1 MREMKDSGVR
11 WLGMIPKSWDLDKI
25 VSLYSERSTKVSD
38 KDYPALSVTKQ
49 GIVPQLESAA
59 KTDNGDNRKLIKKN
73 DFVINSRSDRR
84 GSCGISE
91 YEGSC
96 SLINI
101 VLAPKNNMVNRY
113 YNYLFKTELFADEF
127 YKWGN
132 GIVDDLWSTKW
143 SNMKNIMVPFPSL
156 EEQQAIAEHLDTKCA
171 QIDTIIAKEQSVI
184 EKLQEYKRA
193 IITNAV
199 VKGLDITAETA
210 DSGIEW
216 IDSIPSHWKIK
227 RLIFS
232 AYIRARLGWK
242 GLKADEYTS
251 EGHPFLSAVNIQN
264 DKLVWEDLN
273 FINDDRYDESPEIK
287 LEIGDLLLVK
297 DGAGIGKCAVVDQLP
312 YGTATTNSSLGVITP
327 YPELNSMYLYYFF
340 ESAIFQ
346 NYISRIKNGMGV
358 PHLTQ
363 GNLKNIMVII
373 PPYCE
378 QEAIVAYLDEKCA
391 NLDSVILK
399 KQSLI
404 DKLTEYKKSLIYEVV
419 TGKKEVSHV

>member
-1 MREMKDSGVR
+1 MKNSEVR
-11 WLGMIPKSWDLDKI
+11 WLGMIPKAWDLDKI

-38 KDYPALSVTKQ
+38 RDYPALSVTKQ

-96 SLINI
+96 SLINT
-101 VLAPKNNMVNRY
+101 VLAPKNNMVNQY

-143 SNMKNIMVPFPSL
+143 SSMKNIMVPFPPL
-156 EEQQAIAEHLDTKCA
+156 EEQRVIADYLDIKCT

-199 VKGLDITAETA
+199 VKGLDLTVEMA

-216 IDSIPSHWKIK
+216 IDSIPNHWKIN

-251 EGHPFLSAVNIQN
+251 AGHPFLSAVNIQN

-273 FINDDRYDESPEIK
+273 FINDNRYDESPEIK
-287 LEIGDLLLVK
+287 LKLGDLLLVK
-297 DGAGIGKCAVVDQLP
+297 DGAGIGKCAIVDQLP

-327 YPELNSMYLYYFF
+327 YSELNSMYLYYFF

-363 GNLKNIMVII
+363 GNLKNIMVVI

-378 QEAIVAYLDEKCA
+378 QEAIVAYLDDKCS
-391 NLDSVILK
+391 NLDSIILK
-399 KQSLI
+399 KQALI

-419 TGKKEVSHV
+419 TGKKEVPHV